1 MTSEVFV
8 ALGSNIDPEA
18 RLLQAA
24 RLLRAQFPDAR
35 FSGCYRNPAF
45 GFDGA
50 DFLNA
55 VARFSSDLPVP
66 ALLQVLHGIEAQCGR
81 ARDDPKWGPRA
92 MDLDLLLYGDQV
104 GEGPGY
110 VLPRRD
116 LLRRVYMLGPLAEL
130 APQLRHPVSGDTIG
144 ALWAAFV
151 PADHAM
157 TMSAPDLNAA

>member
-1 MTSEVFV
+1 MSQVFV
-8 ALGSNIDPEA
+8 ALGSNIAPEA

-24 RLLRAQFPDAR
+24 RLLRSQFPDAH

-55 VARFSSDLPVP
+55 VACFSSDLPVP
-66 ALLQVLHGIEAQCGR
+66 ALLQVLHSIEAQCGR

-104 GEGPGY
+104 GEGAGY
-110 VLPRRD
+110 TLPRRD

-144 ALWAAFV
+144 ELWAAFAQ
-151 PADHAM
+151 ADHAM
-157 TMSAPDLNAA
+157 TMCAPDLNAA